1 MELITGNITLSKKDN
16 MFTIANQANV
26 DEHGEKQFKPNTT
39 VAAVIH
45 YQGKFLLVEEQE
57 NNQLVFNQPAGH
69 LEINESLIGAIKREV
84 LEETG
89 LALAPDYLSGIYYF
103 HRPDL
108 QLYFLRFCFV
118 IELQQHLTGKPQDHE
133 IIDTHWFTLEQIIEK
148 RQQLRS
154 AMVIECIEDYL
165 AGNKIPLSQLK
176 SNL

>member
-1 MELITGNITLSKKDN
+1 MENIKLSNKSN
-16 MFTIANQANV
+16 TSPVIN
-26 DEHGEKQFKPNTT
+26 EHDINDHGATQFKPNTT

-45 YQGKFLLVEEQE
+45 HQGKFLFVEELD
-57 NNQLVFNQPAGH
+57 NNQVVFNQPAGH
-69 LEINESLIGAIKREV
+69 LEENESLTTAIKREV

-89 LALAPDYLSGIYYF
+89 LNLEPDYLCGIYYF

-118 IELQQHLTGKPQDHE
+118 IELEQWLTGQPQDSE
-133 IIDTHWFTLEQIIEK
+133 IMATHWFTLEQIK
-148 RQQLRS
+148 AKGQQLRS
-154 AMVIECIEDYL
+154 SMVLECIEDYL

>member
-1 MELITGNITLSKKDN
+1 MENIKLRSNSDDLSKTNKPEISDHG
-16 MFTIANQANV
+16 AN
-26 DEHGEKQFKPNTT
+26 QFKPNTT

-45 YQGKFLLVEEQE
+45 HQGKFLFVEETD
-57 NNQLVFNQPAGH
+57 NSKVVFNQPAGH
-69 LEINESLIGAIKREV
+69 LEENESLEAAIKREV

-89 LALAPDYLSGIYYF
+89 LALEPDYLCGIYYF

-108 QLYFLRFCFV
+108 KLYFLRFCFV
-118 IELQQHLTGKPQDHE
+118 IELDQWLTGQPQDSE
-133 IIDTHWFTLEQIIEK
+133 ILDTHWFTLNQIMEK

-154 AMVIECIEDYL
+154 SMVLECIEDYL

>member
-1 MELITGNITLSKKDN
+1 MENIKLSNKSN
-16 MFTIANQANV
+16 TSPVIN
-26 DEHGEKQFKPNTT
+26 EHDRNDHGATQFKPNTT

-45 YQGKFLLVEEQE
+45 HQGKFLFVEELD
-57 NNQLVFNQPAGH
+57 NNQVVFNQPAGH
-69 LEINESLIGAIKREV
+69 LEESESLTTAIKREV

-89 LALAPDYLSGIYYF
+89 LNLEPDYLCGIYYF

-118 IELQQHLTGKPQDHE
+118 IELEQWLTGQPQDSE
-133 IIDTHWFTLEQIIEK
+133 IMATHWLTLEQIK
-148 RQQLRS
+148 AKGQQLRS
-154 AMVIECIEDYL
+154 SMVLECIEDYL

>member
-1 MELITGNITLSKKDN
+1 MKSNNYVQSGIHESETND
-16 MFTIANQANV
+16 
-26 DEHGEKQFKPNTT
+26 HGAKQFKPNTT

-45 YQGKFLLVEEQE
+45 HQGKFLFVEEQE
-57 NNQLVFNQPAGH
+57 NNQMVFNQPAGH
-69 LEINESLIGAIKREV
+69 LEENENLITAIKREI

-89 LALAPDYLSGIYYF
+89 LALEPDYLCGIYYF

-118 IELQQHLTGKPQDHE
+118 IELEQCLTGQPQDSE
-133 IIDTHWFTLEQIIEK
+133 IIDTHWFSLDQIK
-148 RQQLRS
+148 DRRQELRS
-154 AMVIECIEDYL
+154 SMVLECIEDYL